1 MGKEINL
8 DLTKV
13 TEFVKEQL
21 QDEKTGHDFYH
32 GQRVAHLASKM
43 YLQDN
48 PAAHK
53 DSRMVAIIEAAGYLH
68 DTIDEKICADP
79 DQVLASIKKL
89 LPQAGFTAL
98 EVKDI
103 LFTIQHMSFSANIEH
118 HYQLPVSG
126 EYVQDADR
134 IESLGA
140 IGIARAFTYGGAH
153 GNVIYDPRIK
163 PQKLVSHDQYRKH
176 TETTINHFYEKLF
189 HLVDLMNTAGGKKE
203 AQKRTEFM
211 RDYLQEFMSEWN
223 V

>member
-1 MGKEINL
+1 M

-13 TEFVKEQL
+13 TDFVKEQL
-21 QDEKTGHDFYH
+21 KNEKTGHDFYH

-48 PAAHK
+48 PDAHE
-53 DSRMVAIIEAAGYLH
+53 DSRMVAIIQTAGYLH
-68 DTIDEKICADP
+68 DTIDEKIC
-79 DQVLASIKKL
+79 
-89 LPQAGFTAL
+89 
-98 EVKDI
+98 
-103 LFTIQHMSFSANIEH
+103 MSFSANIEH

-163 PQKLVSHDQYRKH
+163 PQKLVSHEQYREH

-189 HLVDLMNTAGGKKE
+189 HLADLMNTAGGKKE

-211 RDYLQEFMSEWN
+211 RDYVKEFMTEWN